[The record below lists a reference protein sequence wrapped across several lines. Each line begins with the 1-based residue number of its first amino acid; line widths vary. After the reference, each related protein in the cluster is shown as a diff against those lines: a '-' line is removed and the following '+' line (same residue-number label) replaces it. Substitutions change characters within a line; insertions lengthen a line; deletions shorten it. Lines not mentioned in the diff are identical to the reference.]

1 MLEDFPQALKYYYKA
16 VEIDPKY
23 KMAFANAIKL
33 FENMKW
39 TDEEIINQIDNYPKM
54 DRFNFYYY
62 LGLAYYDRN
71 DGKRAAIT
79 WYKRAEKLDSNSF
92 NLYNSL
98 GLAYDSIQE
107 YD

>member
-1 MLEDFPQALKYYYKA
+1 
-16 VEIDPKY
+16 
-23 KMAFANAIKL
+23 
-33 FENMKW
+33 
-39 TDEEIINQIDNYPKM
+39 M

-92 NLYNSL
+92 NIYNSL